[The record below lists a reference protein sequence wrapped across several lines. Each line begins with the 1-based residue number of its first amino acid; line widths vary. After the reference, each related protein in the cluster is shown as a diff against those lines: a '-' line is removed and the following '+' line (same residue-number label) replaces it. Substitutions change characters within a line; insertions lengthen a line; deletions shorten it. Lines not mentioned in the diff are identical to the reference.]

1 MNVINKYLLLVLLVI
16 FVTPAFAQLDTVILR
31 QEYDIHTG
39 EPLYQWYYSEDVG
52 LISVKYGDRLL
63 TLVN

>member
-16 FVTPAFAQLDTVILR
+16 FVMPAFAQLDTVILR

-39 EPLYQWYYSEDVG
+39 EPFYQWYYSEDVG
-52 LISVKYGDRLL
+52 LISVKYGDRSL